1 MTDIRTRGFK
11 TKAELD
17 EHLAD
22 IEKAA
27 EAEGAMVPRVG
38 QSAEEQETAELA
50 RLQDDLTSLRR
61 RVALL
66 REQAKT
72 AISTR
77 SHSADRSANQRL
89 ANYPWLKF
97 AGIIAVTFLVATRY
111 RSLPSSG
118 MTAMPFAFLRS
129 GKA

>member
-27 EAEGAMVPRVG
+27 EAEGALLPRVD

-50 RLQDDLTSLRR
+50 RLQEDLTSLRR

-66 REQAKT
+66 REQAKA

-77 SHSADRSANQRL
+77 AQSAGGRANQRL
-89 ANYPWLKF
+89 ANYPWLKL
-97 AGIIAVTFLVATRY
+97 AGIVAVTLLVAARS

-118 MTAMPFAFLRS
+118 MTVMPLAFLRS
-129 GKA
+129 R

>member
-22 IEKAA
+22 IEEAA
-27 EAEGAMVPRVG
+27 ETEEAMLPPVDYTAEK
-38 QSAEEQETAELA
+38 QEAVELA
-50 RLQDDLTSLRR
+50 RLQEDLTLLRR
-61 RVALL
+61 HLALV

-77 SHSADRSANQRL
+77 AQWADASAHEQL
-89 ANYPWLKF
+89 GNYPWLKL
-97 AGIIAVTFLVATRY
+97 AGVIAITFLVAR
-111 RSLPSSG
+111 RWRVLPSSG
-118 MTAMPFAFLRS
+118 MATMPLVLSRFNRM
-129 GKA
+129 

>member
-27 EAEGAMVPRVG
+27 EAEEAMLPRVD
-38 QSAEEQETAELA
+38 QSAEEQEAAELA
-50 RLQDDLTSLRR
+50 RLQEDLTSLRR

-77 SHSADRSANQRL
+77 AHSADRGANQRL
-89 ANYPWLKF
+89 ANYPWLKL
-97 AGIIAVTFLVATRY
+97 AGIVAVTVLVAARS

-118 MTAMPFAFLRS
+118 MTAMPLAFLRS
-129 GKA
+129 R

>member
-11 TKAELD
+11 TKAEVD

-27 EAEGAMVPRVG
+27 EAEEAMLPRVG

-50 RLQDDLTSLRR
+50 RLQADLTSLRR

-77 SHSADRSANQRL
+77 AQSADGRANQRL
-89 ANYPWLKF
+89 ANYPWLKL
-97 AGIIAVTFLVATRY
+97 AGIIAVTLLVAARS

-118 MTAMPFAFLRS
+118 MTVMPLTFLRS
-129 GKA
+129 R